1 MRTPRKKD
9 ITSIHETNQDNIYG
23 VACYS
28 SVSSTFFSVMIS
40 RCIGS
45 VLRCE
50 RSRLAELSFPVTY
63 GDVHVLERTMS
74 TSAEGGR
81 LLRND
86 ETASGITTLTL
97 NNPRKYNVLSW
108 ELLDALQKQLDDIAT
123 DSVRIQLSYLIHSPN
138 DFLELWRYF
147 SYLKLAVT
155 SPFACL

>member
-1 MRTPRKKD
+1 M
-9 ITSIHETNQDNIYG
+9 
-23 VACYS
+23 
-28 SVSSTFFSVMIS
+28 
-40 RCIGS
+40 
-45 VLRCE
+45 
-50 RSRLAELSFPVTY
+50 
-63 GDVHVLERTMS
+63 
-74 TSAEGGR
+74 

>member
-1 MRTPRKKD
+1 
-9 ITSIHETNQDNIYG
+9 
-23 VACYS
+23 
-28 SVSSTFFSVMIS
+28 MIS

-50 RSRLAELSFPVTY
+50 RSRLAELSFPATY
-63 GDVHVLERTMS
+63 GDVPVLERTMS
-74 TSAEGGR
+74 TSAEGGL

-123 DSVRIQLSYLIHSPN
+123 DSVRIQLSYPLPK
-138 DFLELWRYF
+138 RF
-147 SYLKLAVT
+147 S
-155 SPFACL
+155 